1 MRTQLP
7 LQSFSVT
14 GSQPPPVDELDM
26 ADDETLDETE
36 DETEEDASD
45 DELTVAPPA
54 PPMPP
59 VPTVDE
65 TVVSVPVDVVVVAV
79 TSEVDAAVELDVPP
93 EPSLGKNWL
102 KSCKQAAAMR
112 AHTMRHAR

>member
-1 MRTQLP
+1 MLE
-7 LQSFSVT
+7 VT
-14 GSQPPPVDELDM
+14 ESLDGGFLDAVTHAQGVFRSLMDAMARPGSIGVVDV
-26 ADDETLDETE
+26 A
-36 DETEEDASD
+36 
-45 DELTVAPPA
+45 VAPPA
-54 PPMPP
+54 PPMPPMPP

-65 TVVSVPVDVVVVAV
+65 TVVSVPVDVVAVAV